1 MSTTFTYPSQN
12 EIQAYMHKGQRE
24 RSAFVV
30 KAIGGLFRALT
41 GRGTPSAEIV
51 PIPATPATAD
61 HDHRLAA

>member
-1 MSTTFTYPSQN
+1 MNTTFRYPSQD
-12 EIQAYMHKGQRE
+12 EIQAYMRKGERK

-41 GRGTPSAEIV
+41 GRRAPSAEIV